1 MPREGVVRADSLRI
15 NRHTVKYLVD
25 SDVLSEPTRP
35 VPDQRVVRWLRRNES
50 ELAIS
55 AIVLGELRFGI
66 LLLPAG
72 RRRRRLEEWFAAGVQ
87 QIRLLDFDQ
96 PTAMAW
102 SELLARLRKKGQA
115 MPIKDSLIAASAMAH
130 GLTIAT
136 RNLRDFRL
144 TGGPVVN
151 PFDP

>member
-1 MPREGVVRADSLRI
+1 M
-15 NRHTVKYLVD
+15 KYLVD
-25 SDVLSEPTRP
+25 ADVLSEPTRP
-35 VPDQRVVRWLRRNES
+35 EPDQRVVRWLRRNEA

-55 AIVLGELRFGI
+55 SIVLGELRFGI
-66 LLLPAG
+66 LLLPPG

-102 SELLARLRKKGQA
+102 SELLTRLRKKGQA

-136 RNLRDFRL
+136 RNLRDFRR
-144 TGGPVVN
+144 TGGPLVN